1 MTASIA
7 SVVKLCLRGLL
18 FLVPL
23 MAFTAS
29 AQVAI
34 TNGVRTYTALT
45 NTVVNMSGVCELRLS
60 SSTAPLSGCTI
71 NLNSSGAW
79 LLLTGVKPSVVVS
92 TYLSQV
98 RINGAAATADSNVRV
113 AQYGQ
118 NGAVVIPH
126 ASTFQPLTVF
136 TQPQFAGAATSF
148 GQWTSYTGAAI
159 TNISSFRLRRG
170 YQAVLAQSANGAS
183 YSRCYIAQDGDLEV
197 GVMPATLDKQVQFI
211 YVTPWRWMPK
221 KGVAGDPGISL
232 LNAAWWYNWNISSSS
247 SRDVEYVAIRQDR
260 WWPGLGQDWKTR
272 GINTVLGYNEPDSA
286 EQANLAVGDA
296 IWSWPDLLATGLR
309 VGSPATTDG
318 GWNSWLYPFM
328 TQADAAGLRVDYVAV
343 HYYRCY
349 DPSNPSGAATQM
361 YNALKGIYD
370 QTKRPLWITEWNN
383 GANWT
388 TCADPTYAQQQACV
402 SAMINMLEDAPFVE
416 RYAIYNWVEDVRS
429 VTTNGVL
436 TPAGVTYRDKVSNLS
451 HLQAMP
457 DNGTRG
463 IARFRFN
470 TNTWDVS
477 GYCNNGMAVGAPSYT
492 TGHDGQAQA
501 IALDGANSY
510 VQLPANIARGGGFT
524 FAAWVFWNGG
534 GNWQRIFDFGNDTS
548 HYLFLTPS
556 SGSNLRFAIN
566 NGGGEQIVERAGA
579 LASGSWQHV
588 AVTAS
593 GTNAVLYVN
602 GSPVATSSSVTLTPS
617 AFSPIRNFLGKSQFA
632 DPLFNGAL
640 DEVEI
645 ADYAMTASQISVL
658 YNSAQYPYFTSAVWT
673 NLTGGGWDTTNNWN
687 SGWVASG
694 TGRVAD
700 FSQLNILAD
709 RTVTVDGARTIGEL
723 RFGDTVGTQKWI
735 LSGTGTL
742 TLDGGAPNAPTIMV
756 KQNTAT
762 ISAPLAGS
770 GGLFKNGSGTLS
782 LGGNNVLGGGLTVDA
797 GTMTLTA
804 GTTRFGSAT
813 STVGNLTGSGTLT
826 LTGGSLSM
834 AGELRVGGS
843 TQNGTQYNARGAVT
857 VSAATLNVGSL
868 TLARGNNSENTASG
882 VATLNTGGTLV
893 STNDVILQYA
903 GGGLGKLALN
913 GGTFVVGPTAS
924 KWLMIGYWD
933 DGSGEVAIT
942 NGSLLLENGSSIKM
956 CRGNNNTG
964 SNVINQ
970 VGGSVTFYSDAGLTV
985 GGGGNLDLNYAG
997 RTNSSCTYNLRG
1009 GTLTVPKIIASSASG
1024 NRVFNF
1030 NGGTLKAATNS
1041 ATFMAAGVALPANVR
1056 NAGAIID
1063 SAGFNIILGQALQ
1076 HSAISGDSSVDGGLN
1091 KKGAGI
1097 LTLTGTNTYTGATT
1111 VTAGTLAL
1119 GAGGSISNSSSVSVL
1134 AGAVLDVSVTGFTL
1148 ATSRTLA
1155 GSGTVNGATTLK
1167 GTLSPGPSTGTLTF
1181 TVPPVL
1187 NGTTLLELN
1196 RDSTP
1201 DSDRVVVNSGTLNY
1215 GGVLTVVNSGAD
1227 LQAGDAF
1234 QLFSA
1239 PGYGG
1244 GFVTTNLPPLSGGLA
1259 WSNTLALNGTIAVI
1273 RTVSLDPTNV
1283 VFGLGDTNLV
1293 LSWPA
1298 DHTGWRLEA
1307 QTNALEPSGWVTVS
1321 GSAATNQMFIPI
1333 DVRVTNVFFRL
1344 VCP

>member
-1 MTASIA
+1 
-7 SVVKLCLRGLL
+7 
-18 FLVPL
+18 

-29 AQVAI
+29 AQIVI

-45 NTVVNMSGVCELRLS
+45 NTVVNMSGVCELRLGA
-60 SSTAPLSGCTI
+60 STAPLTGCTI

-79 LLLTGVKPSVVVS
+79 MFLTGVKPSVAVS
-92 TYLSQV
+92 TCLSQV
-98 RINGAAATADSNVRV
+98 RINGAAAVADSNVRV
-113 AQYGQ
+113 VQYGQ

-136 TQPQFAGAATSF
+136 TQPQFAGTATAC
-148 GQWTSYTGAAI
+148 GQWTYYTGTAI
-159 TNISSFRLRRG
+159 TNISSFKLRRG
-170 YQAVLAQSANGAS
+170 YQAVFAQSANGAS

-197 GVMPATLDKQVQFI
+197 GVMPATLDRQVQFI

-221 KGVAGDPGISL
+221 KGVAGDPGISQ
-232 LNAAWWYNWNISSSS
+232 LNATWWWNWNINSSS
-247 SRDVEYVAIRQDR
+247 SRDVEYIPVRQLR
-260 WWPGLGQDWKTR
+260 WWPGLGQDWKTM
-272 GINTVLGYNEPDSA
+272 GANSLIGYNEPDSP
-286 EQANLAVGDA
+286 EQANIAVADA

-328 TQADAAGLRVDYVAV
+328 TQADAAGLRVDFVDV
-343 HYYRCY
+343 HYYRCF
-349 DPSNPSGAATQM
+349 DPSNPAGAATQM

-436 TPAGVTYRDKVSNLS
+436 TPAGVTYRDKVSNIS

-463 IARFRFN
+463 IARLLFN
-470 TNTWDVS
+470 TNLWDAS
-477 GYCNNGMAVGAPSYT
+477 GYYNNGMAVGAPSYT

-501 IALDGANSY
+501 LVLDGSSSY
-510 VQLPANIARGGGFT
+510 VQLPVNIARGGGFT
-524 FAAWVFWNGG
+524 FAAWVYWNGG

-556 SGSNLRFAIN
+556 SGSGLRFAIS
-566 NGGGEQIVERAGA
+566 NGGGERIVERPGT

-602 GSPVATSSSVTLTPS
+602 GSPVATSASVTLVPS
-617 AFSPIRNFLGKSQFA
+617 AFSPTRNFLGRSQFA

-658 YNSAQYPYFTSAVWT
+658 YNNAQYPYFTSAVWT
-673 NLTGGGWDTTNNWN
+673 NLAGGGWDTTNNWN
-687 SGWVASG
+687 GGWVAGG

-709 RTVTVDGARTIGEL
+709 RTVIVDGPRTIGEL
-723 RFGDTVGTQKWI
+723 RFGDTAGAQKWI
-735 LSGTGTL
+735 LSGTGPL

-762 ISAPLAGS
+762 LTTPLAGN

-782 LGGNNVLGGGLTVDA
+782 LGGSNVLGAGLTVNA
-797 GTMTLTA
+797 GTLTVTA
-804 GTTRFGSAT
+804 GTTKFGSGT
-813 STVGNLTGSGTLT
+813 STVGNLTGSGSLT

-843 TQNGTQYNARGAVT
+843 TQSGTQYNARGAVT
-857 VSAATLNVGSL
+857 LNSATLNVGSL
-868 TLARGNNSENTASG
+868 TLARGNNSENTVSG
-882 VATLNTGGTLV
+882 AVTLNTGSTLV

-903 GGGLGKLALN
+903 GDGLGKLALN
-913 GGTFVVGPTAS
+913 GGTFVAGPTAS
-924 KWLMIGYWD
+924 RWFMIGYWD
-933 DGSGEVAIT
+933 GGSGELAIT
-942 NGSLLLENGSSIKM
+942 NGNLLLENGSSIKM

-964 SNVINQ
+964 SNVVNQ
-970 VGGSVTFYSDAGLTV
+970 IGGSVTFYGDAGVTV

-997 RTNSSCTYNLRG
+997 GTNSSCTYNLRG

-1041 ATFMAAGVALPANVR
+1041 TSFMAAGVALPANVR
-1056 NAGAIID
+1056 NAGAVID
-1063 SAGFNIILGQALQ
+1063 TAGFAVTIGQALQ
-1076 HSAISGDSSVDGGLN
+1076 HSTISGDSAVDGGLN
-1091 KKGAGI
+1091 KKGTGT
-1097 LTLTGTNTYTGATT
+1097 LTLTGTDTYTGATT
-1111 VTAGTLAL
+1111 ISGGTLAL
-1119 GAGGSISNSSSVSVL
+1119 GAGGSISNSSSVNVM
-1134 AGAVLDVSVTGFTL
+1134 AGAVFDVSASGFTL
-1148 ATSRTLA
+1148 ASSKTLA
-1155 GSGTVNGATTLK
+1155 GSGTINGAVTLK

-1181 TVPPVL
+1181 TQPPVM
-1187 NGTTLLELN
+1187 NGTALMELN
-1196 RDSTP
+1196 RDGTP
-1201 DSDRVVVNSGTLNY
+1201 VSDRVVVNSGTLNY
-1215 GGVLTVVNSGAD
+1215 GGVLTVVNSGAG
-1227 LQAGDAF
+1227 LQAGDTF

-1244 GFVTTNLPPLSGGLA
+1244 GFNATNLPPLSSGLA
-1259 WSNTLALNGTIAVI
+1259 WSNTLALNGTIAII

-1283 VFGLGDTNLV
+1283 VSGLNGTNLV
-1293 LSWPA
+1293 LSWPG

-1307 QTNALEPSGWVTVS
+1307 QTNSLDPSGWVTVS
-1321 GSAATNQMFIPI
+1321 GSAATNQMLLPI
-1333 DVRVTNVFFRL
+1333 DAGVTNVFFRL
-1344 VCP
+1344 VYP